1 MPNGAATLGFAL
13 PAAVAAALA
22 REASRVIA
30 IGAAAG
36 FEAMAGEWATA
47 ARLGVAI
54 VAVALNQ
61 AGSSD
66 VATAARAAGVQTLSA
81 GDEAGLRVAFE
92 RAWRSK
98 ATALIDAHV
107 R

>member
-1 MPNGAATLGFAL
+1 M
-13 PAAVAAALA
+13 AAALA

-36 FEAMAGEWATA
+36 FEAMADEWKTA

-54 VAVALNQ
+54 VAVALDH

-66 VATAARAAGVQTLSA
+66 VATAARGAGVQTLSA
-81 GDEAGLRVAFE
+81 DDEARFRMAFE

-98 ATALIDAHV
+98 APAFIDARV